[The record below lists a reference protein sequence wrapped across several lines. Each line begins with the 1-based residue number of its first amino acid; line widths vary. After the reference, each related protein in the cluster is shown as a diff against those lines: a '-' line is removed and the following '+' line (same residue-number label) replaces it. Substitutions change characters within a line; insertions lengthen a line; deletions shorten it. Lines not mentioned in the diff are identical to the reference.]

1 MLPQILPALVMA
13 GMASATC
20 RGLGWETRYTATAT
34 AQVAAAAATA
44 KTSSPVS
51 NVKGKVFD
59 RIAIIYF
66 ENENYAKAIGDRES
80 FQHYRIL

>member
-1 MLPQILPALVMA
+1 MLRQFVSALA
-13 GMASATC
+13 MASMVSADC

-34 AQVAAAAATA
+34 DQVAAAAATA

-80 FQHYRIL
+80 SQHQGLL